1 MIGGEHRAERRGH
14 AIKAGI
20 REGHLLRVALHPFD
34 VQAGLV
40 CAPASERKKL
50 WRHVEADHLGT
61 EPRGGDRDIAA
72 AAGPNVEQPK
82 ARHRTKSIKHDS
94 PDGADQP
101 RAAIPVTRRPCRSRL
116 AAKAVR
122 AVHAAN
128 TTIRPSVSGG
138 VELLDRGEETGVVSR
153 LMANAISGTGGV
165 VMLEGPAGIGKTA
178 LVRVANELAADQRL
192 KILRATGSE
201 LESGFPFGVARQ
213 LLERAFEALAP
224 PERARVL
231 AGSARLADQVLG
243 ADPRLSTEAT
253 ERHAAVHALFRLT
266 TNLIGDQPTLITID
280 DAHWADL
287 TSLEFVHYL
296 ARRIADAPI
305 ALLIAARP
313 PAAVAGADPLR
324 ALLSVDDVQVLRPA
338 PLSTP
343 AVAELTRRALGA
355 EPAPEF
361 VASCSDATGGNAFLV
376 TELLRTLAREGTL
389 PSSSAATKI
398 DTLAPDA
405 VSDRI
410 TGWLAALPDPGPAVV
425 GSLSVLGEAGLPMLA
440 EHAGVPVSVARDV
453 CDRLAQASL
462 LADGDQLGFAHPL
475 LARSVAGML
484 SATERSDGH
493 LRAARLLRESGSPLD
508 ACAVHLLVVRPAA
521 DEWVVSIL
529 ADAAA
534 AANARGAPAEAIGYL
549 KRALAEP
556 APSSLRPRLMVEL
569 GSAQLR
575 TREIDAAQST
585 LRGGL
590 ELAPPP
596 EIRDAMAI
604 ALSQACFLAGD
615 TDAAFD
621 VLEHQRG
628 LEEDQQRVRVLD
640 ANAISLGLLDP
651 HRCDLMRARLH
662 AYRRLAHS
670 GGLSEPT
677 LNALAGAEL
686 ILAGEPGDDGVALIR
701 RAFENGLT
709 AFGEH
714 TFAYGWAVCAL
725 DAHDLSGE
733 AIDHLDRAL
742 AQARPRAD
750 AAITGYLL
758 NYRTHLGLRLGRLAE
773 AEADGRGACELM
785 AQREDTASFPFAL
798 LDVLVERGMAEEAW
812 DLFCRQDSTG
822 SQQRSAMMELVGARV
837 AIAVGRAEE
846 ALAGLISAGAQ
857 LDGMAFRHPQFAP
870 WRAVAAPL
878 ADQLGRRDLALR
890 LSGELSLLAER
901 TGAPTALAQA
911 LRVSGKLH
919 GDAAALSRSVQA
931 AGRTGDL
938 LEYACSLTEL
948 GSVQAQHGQ
957 REQARETLRSALAAA
972 HESGA
977 LALADRARA
986 ELIAAGGR
994 PRRAALRGVEALTP
1008 TELQVARLAADGL
1021 SNRDIADGL
1030 FVSLKTVEQHLARS
1044 YAKLEIS
1051 GRAEIAA
1058 ALQAPTPVA
1067 APPAILGA

>member
-1 MIGGEHRAERRGH
+1 V
-14 AIKAGI
+14 
-20 REGHLLRVALHPFD
+20 RV
-34 VQAGLV
+34 
-40 CAPASERKKL
+40 
-50 WRHVEADHLGT
+50 
-61 EPRGGDRDIAA
+61 
-72 AAGPNVEQPK
+72 
-82 ARHRTKSIKHDS
+82 
-94 PDGADQP
+94 
-101 RAAIPVTRRPCRSRL
+101 
-116 AAKAVR
+116 
-122 AVHAAN
+122 
-128 TTIRPSVSGG
+128 G

-153 LMANAISGTGGV
+153 LMANAISGIGGV

-178 LVRVANELAADQRL
+178 LVRSAGELAEDHQLR
-192 KILRATGSE
+192 ILRATGSE

-213 LLERAFEALAP
+213 LLERAFEALP
-224 PERARVL
+224 PPQRTRVL
-231 AGSARLADQVLG
+231 AGSAGLADQVLG

-266 TNLIGDQPTLITID
+266 TNLTGDRPTLITID
-280 DAHWADL
+280 DAHWADV

-296 ARRIADAPI
+296 ARRIADSPI

-313 PAAVAGADPLR
+313 PATVVGADPLR
-324 ALLSVDDVQVLRPA
+324 ALLSVDGVQVLRPA

-355 EPAPEF
+355 EPAPQF
-361 VASCSDATGGNAFLV
+361 VTSCAEATGGNAFLV
-376 TELLRTLAREGTL
+376 TELLRALARDGTL
-389 PSSSAATKI
+389 PSPSAAMQI
-398 DTLAPDA
+398 DTLAPEA

-425 GSLSVLGEAGLPMLA
+425 HSLSVLGEAGLPLLA

-453 CDRLAQASL
+453 CDRLAQAAL
-462 LADGDQLGFAHPL
+462 LADDEQLGFAHPL

-493 LRAARLLRESGSPLD
+493 LRAARLLLESGSPLD

-521 DEWVVSIL
+521 DEWVVSVL
-529 ADAAA
+529 GDAATA
-534 AANARGAPAEAIGYL
+534 ASGRGAPTEAIGYL

-556 APSSLRPRLMVEL
+556 APLSRRPSLILEL

-575 TREIDAAQST
+575 VREIDAAQAT
-585 LRGGL
+585 LRRGL
-590 ELAPPP
+590 ALEPAP
-596 EIRDAMAI
+596 EIRGAMAI

-615 TDAAFD
+615 TDAALD
-621 VLEHQRG
+621 VLERERG
-628 LEEDQQRVRVLD
+628 VEEDQRRVRVLD
-640 ANAISLGLLDP
+640 GNAISLGLLDP
-651 HRCDLMRARLH
+651 HRCDLMRTRLH
-662 AYRRLAHS
+662 GYRHLARSGRLP
-670 GGLSEPT
+670 EPT

-686 ILAGEPGDDGVALIR
+686 ILAGEPGADGAALVR

-709 AFGEH
+709 AFAEH
-714 TFAYGWAVCAL
+714 TFAYGWAICAL
-725 DAHDLSGE
+725 DAHDLSSE
-733 AIDHLDRAL
+733 AIGHLDRAL

-758 NYRTHLGLRLGRLAE
+758 NYRTHLCLRLGRLAE

-785 AQREDTASFPFAL
+785 AQDEDHASFPFAL
-798 LDVLVERGMAEEAW
+798 FDVLVERGMAEEAW
-812 DLFCRQDSTG
+812 ELYCQQGSTG

-857 LDGMAFRHPQFAP
+857 LDLMAFRHPQFAP
-870 WRAVAAPL
+870 WRALAVPL
-878 ADQLGRRDLALR
+878 ADELGRRDLALA
-890 LSGELSLLAER
+890 LSAELTVLAER
-901 TGAPTALAQA
+901 TGAPTAIAQA
-911 LRVSGKLH
+911 LRVSGRLH
-919 GDAAALSRSVQA
+919 GDVAALSRSVQS
-931 AGRTGDL
+931 AGQTGDL
-938 LEYACSLTEL
+938 LEYACSMTEL

-994 PRRAALRGVEALTP
+994 PRRAALKGIEALTP
-1008 TELQVARLAADGL
+1008 TELQVARLAAEGL

-1044 YAKLEIS
+1044 YAKLEIA
-1051 GRAEIAA
+1051 GRHELAVALNAPTPAA
-1058 ALQAPTPVA
+1058 AL
-1067 APPAILGA
+1067 PALIGD